1 MAQKIAFIRK
11 GTVPLASQ
19 SVAEVLQQ
27 HFPDYTVDII
37 DLKQMLARRP
47 DITLINSFHTLREY
61 GGEIGRGRKNAKEC
75 FFRTPYLFRAVKTL
89 MAQKLADPDYLFS
102 FQMQSLFDASTATL
116 PHFVYTDHTNL
127 ANIAYP
133 SQDHDKLY
141 SPAWIALERTIYQN
155 ASLVFT
161 RSSDITRSL
170 VEQYQCDPGK
180 VRCVYAGSNVPRQDD
195 PPDNDGYRNKNILF
209 VGIDWERKGGPE
221 LLEAFRQVLTVHP
234 DAHLTIVGC
243 SPQVNLP
250 NCHVLGRLPLA
261 EVKTHYR
268 QASIF
273 CLPTK
278 LEPFGIV
285 FIEALSYHLPI
296 VATCIGAIPDFVRNG
311 ENGYLV
317 EPGATQSLAEALIK
331 LLDDPEQCQRFGHK
345 GRLMAE
351 ENYNWNNV
359 GLRMKEGI
367 RAALAARKSVV

>member
-1 MAQKIAFIRK
+1 MTQKIAFIRK

-27 HFPDYTVDII
+27 HFPDCTVDII
-37 DLKQMLARRP
+37 DLKQMLSHRP
-47 DITLINSFHTLREY
+47 DITLINSFHTLSEY
-61 GGEIGRGRKNAKEC
+61 GVEIGRGRKNAKEC
-75 FFRTPYLFRAVKTL
+75 FFRTPYLFRTVKTL

-102 FQMQSLFDASTATL
+102 FQMQSLFDASTTTL

-133 SQDHDKLY
+133 SQDHHKLY

-161 RSSDITRSL
+161 RSSNITRSL

-180 VRCVYAGSNVPRQDD
+180 VRCVYAGSNMPRQDE

-250 NCHVLGRLPLA
+250 NCHVLGRLPLT
-261 EVKTHYR
+261 ELKTHYR

-296 VATCIGAIPDFVRNG
+296 VATCIGAIPDFVRDG

-331 LLDDPEQCQRFGHK
+331 LLDDPEQCQRFGHQ

-351 ENYNWNNV
+351 ENYNWDNV

>member
-19 SVAEVLQQ
+19 SVAEALQH
-27 HFPDYTVDII
+27 HFPDCTVEIVDI
-37 DLKQMLARRP
+37 KQMLSRRP
-47 DITLINSFHTLREY
+47 NITLINSYHTLREY
-61 GGEIGRGRKNAKEC
+61 GMEISRGRKNAKEC
-75 FFRTPYLFRAVKTL
+75 FFRTPYLFHTVKAL
-89 MAQKLADPDYLFS
+89 MAQKLTNPDYLFS
-102 FQMQSLFDASTATL
+102 FQMQSLFDASVAGL

-133 SQDHDKLY
+133 NQDHDKLY

-155 ASLVFT
+155 ASLIFT

-180 VRCVYAGSNVPRQDD
+180 VSCVYAGSNVPRQEE

-209 VGIDWERKGGPE
+209 VGIDWERKGGPD

-250 NCHVLGRLPLA
+250 NCHVMGRLPLA

-296 VATCIGAIPDFVRNG
+296 VATCIGAIPDFVRDG

-317 EPGATQSLAEALIK
+317 EPGATHSLAEALTK
-331 LLDDPEQCQRFGHK
+331 LLDSPEQCQRFGIK
-345 GRLMAE
+345 GRMMAE
-351 ENYNWNNV
+351 ENYNWHNV
-359 GLRMKEGI
+359 GLRMKEGV